1 MTYVQLDHPFPAP
14 PDIAAVQQ
22 VAPGVLWIRMPLP
35 FALDHINL
43 WALDDGN
50 GWTIVDT
57 GVGDD
62 ETMAHWHSLFAGA
75 LAGKPVTR
83 LICTHFHPDHMGLAG
98 PLTQRFGIRL
108 TATVGEWTYGRML
121 MLEGGA
127 DYIDNQVDH
136 YRRCGYG
143 PDLLEG
149 VRERSGG
156 YGDRIK
162 PLPTNVSAISHG
174 DCLTIGGRQWQVF
187 VGRGHSPEHACLYCA
202 ELNVLIS
209 GDQILPRISP
219 VVGVWPQEPDSEPL
233 GQFLDSLKR
242 LKQSFP
248 ADCLVLPSHRL
259 PFRGL
264 HERADELLAH
274 HDERL
279 ERAFAACAKPST
291 ALAVLRALFQRPL
304 DPHQTG
310 FAAGETVAHL
320 NHLIAQ
326 GRLVRT
332 EDADGVWIYQTA

>member
-14 PDIAAVQQ
+14 PDTAAVHE

-43 WALDDGN
+43 WALDDGA
-50 GWTIVDT
+50 GWTIIDT

-62 ETMAHWHSLFAGA
+62 RTQSHWDSLFSGA

-98 PLTQRFGIRL
+98 PLTRHFGIRL

-121 MLEGGA
+121 MLEGGV
-127 DYIDNQVDH
+127 DYVDNQVDF

-143 PDLLEG
+143 TDLLEG

-156 YGDRIK
+156 YSDRIQ
-162 PLPTNVSAISHG
+162 PLPTSVSAISHG
-174 DCLTIGGRQWQVF
+174 DCLTIGGRQWQIF

-202 ELNVLIS
+202 ELNVLIA

-219 VVGVWPQEPDSEPL
+219 VVGVWPPEPDSEPL

-242 LKQSFP
+242 LKLSFP

-274 HDERL
+274 HDQRL
-279 ERAFAACAKPST
+279 ALALTACAQPRT
-291 ALAVLRALFQRPL
+291 ALEVLGVLFQRPL

-310 FAAGETVAHL
+310 FAVGETVAHL
-320 NHLIAQ
+320 NHLIAL
-326 GRLVRT
+326 GHIRRS
-332 EDADGVWIYQTA
+332 EDAEGIWIYQTT